1 MLPGIR
7 ISQLTAIGSV
17 TDVPGVGGGSTGR
30 FTPPQLAAANVWT
43 QNQIIRKTIP
53 MLEFQSAGLAKR
65 YAIDANISD
74 AFDGGLELLR
84 WTGSA
89 YAAVLTA
96 RSDGVVTI
104 GTNATAAGTTL
115 SLLSGMAVN
124 GLKVIGTRRTGWAVP
139 SGTATRTTFATSTVT
154 VAQLA
159 ERVKALIDDL
169 AAHGLIGA

>member
-30 FTPPQLAAANVWT
+30 FTPPQLNTANVWT

-53 MLEFQSAGLAKR
+53 MIELQSPGQVNR

-74 AFDGGLELLR
+74 GVNGGLRMLR

-89 YAAVLTA
+89 YTAVLTA
-96 RSDGVVTI
+96 RSDGVVTV
-104 GTNATAAGTTL
+104 GAATTAASTDL
-115 SLLSGMAVN
+115 CLASGMAVN

-169 AAHGLIGA
+169 TAHGLIGA

>member
-17 TDVPGVGGGSTGR
+17 TDVPAVGGGSTGR
-30 FTPPQLAAANVWT
+30 FTPPQLNTANVWT

-53 MLEFQSAGLAKR
+53 MLEFLSAGLAKR

-74 AFDGGLELLR
+74 AVDGGLRLLR

-96 RSDGVVTI
+96 RSDGIVTV
-104 GTNATAAGTTL
+104 GAATLAAGTDLCVATGVGV
-115 SLLSGMAVN
+115 S
-124 GLKVIGTRRTGWAVP
+124 GLKVVGSRRTGWASP
-139 SGTATRTTFATSTVT
+139 TGAATRTAFATSTVT

-169 AAHGLIGA
+169 TAHGLIGA